1 MKEHT
6 SRARRRELDAWWSAA
21 RITIGAGAKL
31 AFRFRCSGVEH
42 LPATGGA
49 LLCYNHVSVLDP
61 IPVAVAV
68 TDRGRIVKFMAL
80 TEDFDRPVVGWTLR
94 RLGQIRLR
102 RGAGD
107 WAAIEDISRHLK
119 DGFLAAMSPEGTVGD
134 GDGLLPGQKGA
145 ARVALTAQAP
155 VVPVGVWGTQHRWP
169 RSGLRLGPPA
179 RPIVAVVFGPPI
191 PALGDQRSRL
201 DVRSLTDGIMAGV
214 GDASARAR
222 IISTDPMGERRPSSA
237 EAGP

>member
-1 MKEHT
+1 MTKHT
-6 SRARRRELDAWWSAA
+6 ARTRRREQDAWWSAA
-21 RITIGAGAKL
+21 RLTIGAGAKL

-68 TDRGRIVKFMAL
+68 TDFGRIVKFMAL
-80 TEDFDRPVVGWTLR
+80 TEDFNRPVVGWTLR
-94 RLGQIRLR
+94 RLGHIPLR

-119 DGFLAAMSPEGTVGD
+119 DGFLAAMSPEGRVGD
-134 GDGLLPGQKGA
+134 GDSLLPGQKGA
-145 ARVALTAQAP
+145 ARVALAAQAP
-155 VVPVGVWGTQHRWP
+155 VVPVGVWGTQRRWP

-179 RPIVAVVFGPPI
+179 RPVVAVVFGPPI

-201 DVRSLTDGIMAGV
+201 DVRTLTDGIMAGI
-214 GDASARAR
+214 GDAAAAARTISAA
-222 IISTDPMGERRPSSA
+222 SNGRRSA
-237 EAGP
+237 SIPGGWR